1 MNEIVVAANE
11 RAFQQVFDG
20 LRDAFTESGSD
31 SGQFGPFTASYD
43 VKFHLENGTIDLRGD
58 NSVKIS
64 ELDVV
69 WDKLRVSVGLDI
81 PEWCFGGQCI
91 LPTPW
96 GCAIR
101 LPRLCA
107 FSDDPDI
114 ELPLDLSGVVR
125 SELSASA
132 SPDIRYF
139 VDPARAAWMD
149 DVDAAT
155 ANVSNKWQVMLAVG
169 TVDIDL
175 IDIAD
180 TVGDLLDD
188 AIDFAVNDLLGILPD
203 WFRDAVTTVLGSIVD
218 VVRDI
223 LDLPDDIQ
231 EWISDLLGTSLGLF
245 DFIAQKVAQDL
256 LDGRE
261 LLPVADPYPIIGPS
275 AGLIAVSVPV
285 EKFDAFFTDD
295 EMVVTVTVGA

>member
-1 MNEIVVAANE
+1 MNEIVVAASE
-11 RAFQQVFDG
+11 RAFQVIFDG
-20 LRDAFTESGSD
+20 MRDAFTAAD
-31 SGQFGPFTASYD
+31 ADTAQWGPFTASYD
-43 VKFHLENGTIDLRGD
+43 VKFHLENGTVDLRGD
-58 NSVKIS
+58 NTVKIS

-69 WDKLRVSVGLDI
+69 WDRLRVSVGLDI

-101 LPRLCA
+101 LPHICA
-107 FSDDPDI
+107 FSADPDI
-114 ELPLDLSGVVR
+114 ELPLDLSGAVR

-149 DVDAAT
+149 DVDAAA
-155 ANVSNKWQVMLAVG
+155 ANVSNKWQVMLAAG

-180 TVGDLLDD
+180 TVGDLLDN
-188 AIDFAVNDLLGILPD
+188 AIDFAVNDLLGFLPS
-203 WFRDAVTTVLGSIVD
+203 WFRDVLTSVLGSLVD
-218 VVRDI
+218 VIRDI
-223 LDLPDDIQ
+223 LDVPDDIQ

-245 DFIAQKVAQDL
+245 DFVAQKVAEAL

-261 LLPVADPYPIIGPS
+261 LLPVPDPYPIIGPS
-275 AGLIAVSVPV
+275 AGLIAVSVPI
-285 EKFDAFFTDD
+285 EKFDAHVTDD
-295 EMVVTVTVGA
+295 ELVVTVTVGA